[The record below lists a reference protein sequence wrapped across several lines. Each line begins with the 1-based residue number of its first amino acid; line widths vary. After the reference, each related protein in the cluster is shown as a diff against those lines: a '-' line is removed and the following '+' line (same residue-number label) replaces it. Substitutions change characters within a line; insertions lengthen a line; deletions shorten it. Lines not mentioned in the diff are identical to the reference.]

1 MPKPARS
8 YRHAAFTVTELIL
21 VIAIFAVLLGIGL
34 PVINAI
40 QAYGSEANGVGQVTN
55 AVVAARAY
63 ATRPV
68 VFAEHGAYSGAAA
81 LFTPSG
87 QIRLV
92 ENVPDLVNGSGN
104 LLEEVGRNG
113 YADIPVAE
121 PGQLPHNIRVAGIA
135 RNEDGTILLSTPI
148 AVRFNEHG
156 MLIAA
161 QKSSKERVVHY
172 NSDHSLNGSDE
183 PDVTTGDERFNGYD
197 PGIYDPDSPKFDQ
210 EEARDAD
217 GNLIFPIEVIEAV
230 IGIHVFDR
238 DALLDAGHNLAAS
251 GETSN
256 PINQDAADWI
266 EANAIET
273 LLFDRYTGQPIKR
286 GVR

>member
-92 ENVPDLVNGSGN
+92 ENVPDLEDEDG
-104 LLEEVGRNG
+104 LLEPSRSG
-113 YADIPVAE
+113 YADIPIAE
-121 PGQLPHNIRVAGIA
+121 PVQLPHNIRVAGIA
-135 RNEDGTILLSTPI
+135 RNNSGTILLSAPI
-148 AVRFNEHG
+148 AVRFDEQG
-156 MLIAA
+156 MLIAG
-161 QKSSKERVVHY
+161 KTSGSHRVVYYDGNRNGRVHTENIRIDDEFDDY
-172 NSDHSLNGSDE
+172 N
-183 PDVTTGDERFNGYD
+183 
-197 PGIYDPDSPKFDQ
+197 PGVYDPDSPDFDADV
-210 EEARDAD
+210 ARDAD
-217 GNLIFPIEVIEAV
+217 GNLIFPIEVIGTV
-230 IGIHVFDR
+230 IGLHVFDR

>member
-1 MPKPARS
+1 MPTPARS

-92 ENVPDLVNGSGN
+92 ENVPDLEEEDGD
-104 LLEEVGRNG
+104 LLEPERSG
-113 YADIPVAE
+113 YTDIPVAE
-121 PGQLPHNIRVAGIA
+121 PGQLPHNIRVVGIA
-135 RNEDGTILLSTPI
+135 RNSNGTIFLAPPI

-161 QKSSKERVVHY
+161 QTSSPRRNVFYDGNRDGNVDDGNVRTAGAFDDY
-172 NSDHSLNGSDE
+172 N
-183 PDVTTGDERFNGYD
+183 
-197 PGIYDPDSPKFDQ
+197 PGVYDPDSPDFDPDV
-210 EEARDAD
+210 ARNAD

-230 IGIHVFDR
+230 IGLYVFDR
-238 DALLDAGHNLAAS
+238 DALLDAGHNLVAS